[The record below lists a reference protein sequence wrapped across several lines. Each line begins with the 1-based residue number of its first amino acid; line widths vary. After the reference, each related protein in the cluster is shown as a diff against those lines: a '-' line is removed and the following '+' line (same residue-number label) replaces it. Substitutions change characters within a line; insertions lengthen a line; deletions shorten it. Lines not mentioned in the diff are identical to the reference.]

1 VNKASKA
8 KSVPMD
14 NDQRIAE
21 GKRFAETIWW
31 KLAKRIVQIAGELYA
46 WDNDT
51 WEEMQDMFLRPGD
64 YSVEPC

>member
-1 VNKASKA
+1 
-8 KSVPMD
+8 MD